1 MEKKEKILITGSA
14 GFIGVN
20 LMETLIKR
28 NFIIAAMDRSPRKNN
43 VGVTE
48 YIGDIT
54 DYNFVEKSIKDF
66 NPNIV
71 FHLAGFKERTSN
83 VEDVLNSLNV
93 NLLGTLNLYQALL
106 KSTALKSLVTLG
118 TTDEYGDSLPPY
130 DEELKE
136 LPVSSYGFSK
146 LCATKL
152 SEFFFR
158 NFKLPVTVL
167 RPTIAYGP
175 HQGLEMFIPSLINT
189 LVNDKVYK
197 MTAGEQTRDFIYISD
212 LISAMLIASESS
224 AYAGQVFNIGSG
236 EVIKIKDVAQ
246 LIAKHLNKVNL
257 LKIGSVEYRKRE
269 IMHYHTNIAKAKDK
283 MKWNPKI
290 EFNQGLA
297 LTIDY
302 YKINNG

>member
-1 MEKKEKILITGSA
+1 MKEKIRILITGAS
-14 GFIGVN
+14 GFIGAN
-20 LMETLIKR
+20 LIERLQQTNCLIAVI
-28 NFIIAAMDRSPRKNN
+28 NRSPNKNFEDLIQY
-43 VGVTE
+43 VGN
-48 YIGDIT
+48 IT
-54 DYNFVEKSIKDF
+54 DYVFVEKTIIEF

-71 FHLAGFKERTSN
+71 FHLAGLKERTSN
-83 VEDVLNSLNV
+83 VEDVFNSLNV

-106 KSTALKSLVTLG
+106 KATALKSVVTLG

-158 NFKLPVTVL
+158 NYKLPVTVL

-189 LVNDKVYK
+189 LVKDKVYK

-224 AYAGQVFNIGSG
+224 AYLGQVFNIGSG
-236 EVIKIKDVAQ
+236 QVIKIKDVAQ

-257 LKIGSVEYRKRE
+257 LKIGSFEYRKRE
-269 IMHYHTNIAKAKDK
+269 IMHYHTNIAKAKYK
-283 MKWNPKI
+283 MKWSPKI
-290 EFNQGLA
+290 EFNHGLA

-302 YKINNG
+302 YKTNNG

>member
-1 MEKKEKILITGSA
+1 MKKKEKVLITGSA

-20 LMETLIKR
+20 LIETLIKK
-28 NFIIAAMDRSPRKNN
+28 NFIIAAMDRCPRKNSD
-43 VGVTE
+43 GLTE

-106 KSTALKSLVTLG
+106 KATELKSIITLG

-130 DEELKE
+130 NEELKE
-136 LPVSSYGFSK
+136 LPVSAYGFSK

-189 LVNDKVYK
+189 LVNDKIYK

-224 AYAGQVFNIGSG
+224 AYSGQVFNIGSG

-246 LIAKHLNKVNL
+246 LIAKHLNKASL
-257 LKIGSVEYRKRE
+257 LKIGSIEYRKRE
-269 IMHYHTNIAKAKDK
+269 IMHYHTNIEKAIDK
-283 MKWNPKI
+283 MNWNPKI
-290 EFNQGLA
+290 GFNQGLA
-297 LTIDY
+297 LTIDH